1 MQGEKH
7 DVDAKAIVEDVMR
20 SLPEVK
26 MKEDPIEIEVNRVSL
41 CDFSEDERVSL
52 QIQKQKEIP
61 IQVST
66 WSALMQ
72 ECL

>member
-52 QIQKQKEIP
+52 QIQKQNVKIIDFTP
-61 IQVST
+61 HKQHKN
-66 WSALMQ
+66 
-72 ECL
+72 